1 MILQKLLR
9 VANPIFDLKNAL
21 IDFVLPPHCII
32 CSRYLTPEE
41 KIVCDT
47 CWENLEILPS
57 FFCPDCQ
64 NFLDERSFSCGICT
78 HNVTLSAV
86 RSLGTFDDFYQ
97 KLIHGFKYQQK
108 ISLGQRLGRRLGEM
122 LIKDKTVSRFD
133 CLIPVPLH
141 SARKRE
147 RGFNQSEILAE
158 ELSKFTELPLLKT
171 LKRIRNTKDQ
181 TKLTPEQRIENVT
194 GAFALIDPEKIKGKR
209 VILVDDVITTGA
221 TLRECASV
229 LKKAG
234 AKEII
239 GTTIA
244 VAMI

>member
-1 MILQKLLR
+1 MILKKLLR
-9 VANPIFDLKNAL
+9 AADPILDFKDAL
-21 IDFVLPPHCII
+21 IDFVLPPHCLV

-47 CWENLEILPS
+47 CWENLEILLS

-64 NFLDERSFSCGICT
+64 SFLEEGSFSCGICT
-78 HNVTLSAV
+78 HKEGLSAV
-86 RSLGTFDDFYQ
+86 RSLGTFDDLYQ

-108 ISLGQRLGRRLGEM
+108 ISLGQRFGSRLGEM
-122 LIKDKTVSRFD
+122 LTKDKTLPRFD

-158 ELSKFTELPLLKT
+158 ELSKFTELPLLKA

-181 TKLTPEQRIENVT
+181 TKLTPEQRIENVR
-194 GAFALIDPEKIKGKR
+194 GAFALIDPDKR
-209 VILVDDVITTGA
+209 QRSL
-221 TLRECASV
+221 
-229 LKKAG
+229 
-234 AKEII
+234 
-239 GTTIA
+239 
-244 VAMI
+244 